1 MPRLVNNPHQL
12 VFVVILVAM
21 VFMAGYIAGEANERH
36 RVAAQQPLT
45 VAASGSTK

>member
-1 MPRLVNNPHQL
+1 MSRLVSNPHQL

-21 VFMAGYIAGEANERH
+21 VFMVGYIAGESNERH

-45 VAASGSTK
+45 VASSGATK